1 MGRWEEQMLDKQMFA
16 LAQISLSEAKKK
28 KKLSLII
35 ALFLVQV
42 PVEIFLGS
50 LG

>member
-28 KKLSLII
+28 KKVISDNSSL
-35 ALFLVQV
+35 
-42 PVEIFLGS
+42 PGT
-50 LG
+50 GPC